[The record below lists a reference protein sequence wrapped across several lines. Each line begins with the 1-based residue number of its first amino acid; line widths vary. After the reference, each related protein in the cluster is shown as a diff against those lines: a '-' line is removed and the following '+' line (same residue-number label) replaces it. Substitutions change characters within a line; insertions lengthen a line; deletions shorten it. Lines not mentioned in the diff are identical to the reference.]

1 MKCPITVSVLI
12 LASVSTTAWKWFPIL
27 PKFGAR
33 GTSPPPNTTPAVS
46 SFSYPSRIGSP
57 RQPSPLQQQ
66 PGNKRDIVDPLLN
79 DQENAMISLFER
91 ARPSVVYIST
101 FMQTFNPLQLNVME
115 VPNQTGSGFVWDAF
129 GHVVTNYHVLG
140 SAPLAQN
147 DVQIT
152 FLNDDGFRET
162 WRAKVRGVDADK
174 DIAVLK
180 LTEDTTDRR
189 GRETSVRRPI
199 RPISLGSSKNLRV
212 GQFAIAIGNP
222 FGLDQTLT
230 TGVVS
235 GLGRQVMSPTRKA
248 IYNMIQTDAA
258 INPGNSGG
266 PLLDSSGQV
275 IGMNTAIYS
284 TSGASAGIGF
294 AIPID
299 TMKVIVETIIQEGKV
314 TRPSTGILFYN
325 GPYQAQSLG
334 VDRGLVVVSVVP
346 GSPAAN
352 AGIRGIS
359 RNAFSSMTLGDIV
372 ISVDGVRVDSEADFL
387 RAIDGNLIGDTITL
401 GVLRYIDDSRTKEG
415 SRRAVETTLKL
426 KLARSPTSQR

>member
-1 MKCPITVSVLI
+1 MVKVVTVAL
-12 LASVSTTAWKWFPIL
+12 LYPLWASCISTAWFPKL
-27 PKFGAR
+27 VRWNAAPAVAPPRPAAVRFGPPLSS
-33 GTSPPPNTTPAVS
+33 SPPPS
-46 SFSYPSRIGSP
+46 SSSSNSNSINSGSG
-57 RQPSPLQQQ
+57 SLF
-66 PGNKRDIVDPLLN
+66 GSSGGTVAGAGGSNGKSGIIDPLLN
-79 DQENAMISLFER
+79 EQENAMISLFER
-91 ARPSVVYIST
+91 VRPSVVYIST
-101 FMQTFNPLQLNVME
+101 FLQAFNPLQLNVME

-129 GHVVTNYHVLG
+129 GHVVTNYHVVG
-140 SAPLAQN
+140 PSAVN
-147 DVQIT
+147 SDVQIT

-189 GRETSVRRPI
+189 GREGAARRAI
-199 RPISLGSSKNLRV
+199 RPVPLGASKSLRV
-212 GQFAIAIGNP
+212 GQLAIAIGNP

-235 GLGRQVMSPTRKA
+235 GLGRQVMSPTRKP

-258 INPGNSGG
+258 IKPGNSGG

-299 TMKVIVETIIQEGKV
+299 TMKVVVETIIRDGKV
-314 TRPSTGILFYN
+314 TRPATGIVFYT

-334 VDRGLVVVSVVP
+334 VDRGLVVVSVAP

-359 RNAFSSMTLGDIV
+359 RSSFSSMALGDIV
-372 ISVDGVRVDSEADFL
+372 IAVNGVRVD
-387 RAIDGNLIGDTITL
+387 
-401 GVLRYIDDSRTKEG
+401 RYAST
-415 SRRAVETTLKL
+415 SLKNG
-426 KLARSPTSQR
+426 TQRIYDICIYTF

>member
-1 MKCPITVSVLI
+1 MFGGGGGGGGSV
-12 LASVSTTAWKWFPIL
+12 AAGS
-27 PKFGAR
+27 GA
-33 GTSPPPNTTPAVS
+33 G
-46 SFSYPSRIGSP
+46 
-57 RQPSPLQQQ
+57 
-66 PGNKRDIVDPLLN
+66 GNGKSGIIDPLLN
-79 DQENAMISLFER
+79 EQENAMISLFER
-91 ARPSVVYIST
+91 VRPSVVYIST
-101 FMQTFNPLQLNVME
+101 FLQAFNPLQLNVME

-129 GHVVTNYHVLG
+129 GHVVTNYHVIGPTALT
-140 SAPLAQN
+140 S

-152 FLNDDGFRET
+152 FLNDDGCRET

-189 GRETSVRRPI
+189 GRESMARRAI
-199 RPISLGSSKNLRV
+199 RPVPLGVSKSLRV
-212 GQFAIAIGNP
+212 GQLAIAIGNP

-235 GLGRQVMSPTRKA
+235 GLGRQVMSPTRKP

-299 TMKVIVETIIQEGKV
+299 TMKVVVETIIRDGKV
-314 TRPSTGILFYN
+314 TRPSTGIVFYT

-334 VDRGLVVVSVVP
+334 VDRGLVVVSVAP
-346 GSPAAN
+346 GSPGAN

-359 RNAFSSMTLGDIV
+359 RSSFSSMALGDIV
-372 ISVDGVRVDSEADFL
+372 IAVNGVRVDRYVRPPHSLSALSLYPAHSLTSPAVTLAPRRLAFRSEADFL
-387 RAIDGNLIGDTITL
+387 RAIDGSLVGDTITL
-401 GVLRYIDDSRTKEG
+401 GVLRYIEDGSRRAEG
-415 SRRAVETTLKL
+415 ARRAVETTLKL
-426 KLARSPTSQR
+426 KLSVPAQTQR